1 MRNSQHIIAV
11 VLAAGKGKR
20 MQSELP
26 KVLQPIAGRPL
37 ITYLTDTLNS
47 LGLQQIVLVVGHGRK
62 LVQKLYEGTEI
73 AFAVQHEL
81 KGTADAVKS
90 AREYFR
96 KLDGGVLVITG
107 DVPLLRRE
115 SLARLIDEH
124 FQRGSAAT
132 VLTSIPPD
140 AAGYGRIVRDS
151 GGRVKKIVEQADC
164 TNEEQQI
171 REINTG
177 IFLFDAPALDAA
189 LDKVDRNNA
198 QGEYY
203 LTDVVQILL
212 REGKTTGAVLLDD
225 YREALGVNSV
235 EQLQELEAI
244 FVELKR

>member
-1 MRNSQHIIAV
+1 LKHPKRIIAV

-20 MQSELP
+20 MKSDLP
-26 KVLQPIAGRPL
+26 KVLQPIAGKPL

-47 LGLQQIVLVVGHGRK
+47 LGLQRIVLVVGHGRE

-73 AFAVQHEL
+73 AFTVQHEQ

-115 SLARLIDEH
+115 SLASLIDEH
-124 FQRGSAAT
+124 FQCGSVAT

-140 AAGYGRIVRDS
+140 ATGYGRIVRDS
-151 GGRVKKIVEQADC
+151 DGKVKKIVEQADC
-164 TNEEQQI
+164 SIEEQQI

-189 LDKVDRNNA
+189 LDKVDCNNA

-212 REGKTTGAVLLDD
+212 REGEATGAVVLED

-235 EQLQELEAI
+235 EQLKELEAI
-244 FVELKR
+244 FSELKR

>member
-1 MRNSQHIIAV
+1 LKNSQHIVAV

-20 MQSELP
+20 MKSDLP

-47 LGLQQIVLVVGHGRK
+47 LGLRQIVLVVGHGRE

-90 AREYFR
+90 AREYFH

-124 FQRGSAAT
+124 FRLGSAAT

-140 AAGYGRIVRDS
+140 ATGYGRIVRDS
-151 GGRVKKIVEQADC
+151 DGRVKKIVEQADC
-164 TNEEQQI
+164 TNEEKQI
-171 REINTG
+171 GEINTG
-177 IFLFDAPALDAA
+177 IFLFGAPSLEAA
-189 LDKVDRNNA
+189 LDKVDCNNA

-212 REGKTTGAVLLDD
+212 REGKATEAVMLDD

-235 EQLQELEAI
+235 EQLRELETI
-244 FVELKR
+244 FNELKR

>member
-1 MRNSQHIIAV
+1 MKSD
-11 VLAAGKGKR
+11 
-20 MQSELP
+20 LP

-37 ITYLTDTLNS
+37 ITYLTNTLDS
-47 LGLQQIVLVVGHGRK
+47 LELQQIVLVVGHGRE
-62 LVQKLYEGTEI
+62 LLQKLYEGTEI
-73 AFAVQHEL
+73 ALAIQHEQ

-96 KLDGGVLVITG
+96 RLEGGVLVITG

-124 FQRGSAAT
+124 FQSGCAAT

-140 AAGYGRIVRDS
+140 ATGYGRIVRDS
-151 GGRVKKIVEQADC
+151 NGRVKKIVEQADC
-164 TNEEQQI
+164 NIEEQQI
-171 REINTG
+171 KEINTG
-177 IFLFDAPALDAA
+177 IFIFDAPTLDAA

-212 REGKTTGAVLLDD
+212 REGKATGAVVLED
-225 YREALGVNSV
+225 YRESLGVNSV
-235 EQLQELEAI
+235 EQLKELEAI
-244 FVELKR
+244 FIELKR

>member
-1 MRNSQHIIAV
+1 M
-11 VLAAGKGKR
+11 K
-20 MQSELP
+20 SELP

-37 ITYLTDTLNS
+37 IMYLTDTLNS
-47 LGLQQIVLVVGHGRK
+47 LGLQQIVLVVGHGRD
-62 LVQKLYEGTEI
+62 LVQELYEGTEI

-115 SLARLIDEH
+115 SLARLIDRH

-132 VLTSIPPD
+132 VLTSMPPD
-140 AAGYGRIVRDS
+140 PTGYGRIVRDAD
-151 GGRVKKIVEQADC
+151 GIVKKIVEQADC
-164 TNEEQQI
+164 SNEEQQI

-177 IFLFDAPALDAA
+177 IFLFDARSLDAA
-189 LDKVDRNNA
+189 LDKVDCNNA

-212 REGKTTGAVLLDD
+212 REGKATGAVLLDD

-235 EQLQELEAI
+235 EQLRELEAI
-244 FVELKR
+244 FVELNR

>member
-1 MRNSQHIIAV
+1 MNNSQQIIAV

-20 MQSELP
+20 MKSELP
-26 KVLQPIAGRPL
+26 KVLLPIAGRPL
-37 ITYLTDTLNS
+37 ITYLTDTLKS
-47 LGLQQIVLVVGHGRK
+47 LGLQQIVLVVGYGRE
-62 LVQKLYEGTEI
+62 LVQKVYEGTEI

-115 SLARLIDEH
+115 SLAQLIDEH
-124 FQRGSAAT
+124 FRRGNAAT

-140 AAGYGRIVRDS
+140 ATGYGRIVRDS
-151 GGRVKKIVEQADC
+151 NGRVKKIVEQADC

-177 IFLFDAPALDAA
+177 ILLFNAPSLDAA
-189 LDKVDRNNA
+189 LDKVNRNNA

-203 LTDVVQILL
+203 LTDVLQILL
-212 REGKTTGAVLLDD
+212 REGKATGAVVLDD

>member
-1 MRNSQHIIAV
+1 M
-11 VLAAGKGKR
+11 LAAGKGKR
-20 MQSELP
+20 MKSELP

-47 LGLQQIVLVVGHGRK
+47 LGLQQIVLVVGHGHK
-62 LVQKLYEGTEI
+62 LVQKLYEGTDI
-73 AFAVQHEL
+73 AFAVQPEQ
-81 KGTADAVKS
+81 KGTADAVKC
-90 AREYFR
+90 ARGFFH

-115 SLARLIDEH
+115 SLTRLIDEH

-151 GGRVKKIVEQADC
+151 NGRVKKIVEQADC
-164 TNEEQQI
+164 TKEEQKI

-177 IFLFDAPALDAA
+177 IFLFDAPSLDAA
-189 LDKVDRNNA
+189 LDKIDRNNA

-212 REGKTTGAVLLDD
+212 REGKATGAVVLDD

-244 FVELKR
+244 FIELKR